1 MHWQKNTFST
11 GREYAM
17 LLFFIIVIFII
28 AIAVNRPA
36 IFLVAGFISVFMLL
50 NRLYDK
56 QLGKKLSLENNKRS
70 IRMFE
75 GEESEFDLVLKN
87 ESILPFIN
95 GYIEFTTDQK
105 VNSKRFVISTRRSLN
120 HYHVPLLLMGKS
132 EARIPI
138 SFLAKKR
145 GVVRLKNIQFSFPH
159 IMKFEQVTLNYSV
172 LYQTELLIYPKLIPV
187 AGMEDFTYNSFGN
200 QVTQV
205 SPFEDLLS
213 PVGTRDYVPTDP
225 FHRIHWKASAKNQVM
240 QTKVYERNRKISWT
254 VVVNITES
262 SPLGNIYMSSELENY
277 LSYAAYICHTITKK
291 GYPIDL
297 YLNATGVGRQPF
309 YLESGSGTE
318 HLKKALELL
327 SRIENDSSIMSV
339 TNLLHRVDHMMDDS
353 NIVVI
358 VGEIYQESFHYTN
371 KWNQNGKR
379 VFQVIDTSEGARL
392 SEVKNERVV
401 NDEAQ

>member
-1 MHWQKNTFST
+1 MHWKKDTLPT
-11 GREYAM
+11 GREYDM
-17 LLFFIIVIFII
+17 LVFFIIVFSVI

-36 IFLVAGFISVFMLL
+36 IFLVVGFITVFMLL
-50 NRLYDK
+50 TKFYNK
-56 QLGKKLSLENNKRS
+56 QLGKKLLLENTKRS

-75 GEESEFDLVLKN
+75 GEESEFELVLKN
-87 ESILPFIN
+87 DSILPFIN

-105 VNSKRFVISTRRSLN
+105 VESKRFVISNRKRLN
-120 HYHVPLLLMGKS
+120 HYHIPLLLMGKS

-138 SFLAKKR
+138 SLFAKKR
-145 GVVRLKNIQFSFPH
+145 GVVRVKNIQFSFPN
-159 IMKFEQVTLNYSV
+159 ITNFEQVTLDYSV

-187 AGMEDFTYNSFGN
+187 AGMRDFPYNSFGN

-225 FHRIHWKASAKNQVM
+225 FHRIHWKASAKNQVL

-254 VVVNITES
+254 VVVNITET
-262 SPLGNIYMSSELENY
+262 SPLGNMYVSSELEKY
-277 LSYAAYICHTITKK
+277 LSYAAYICHTITKQ
-291 GYPIDL
+291 GYPTDL
-297 YLNATGVGRQPF
+297 YLNATKIGSQPF

-339 TNLLHRVDHMMDDS
+339 TNLLHHVDHMMEDS

-358 VGEIYQESFHYTN
+358 VGEIYQDTFHYTN
-371 KWNQNGKR
+371 KWKQNGKR
-379 VFQVIDTSEGARL
+379 VFHVIETMEGARL
-392 SEVKNERVV
+392 SELKNERFI
-401 NDEAQ
+401 NYEAQ